1 MFKIKIIIIL
11 LFISC
16 SVFNAQNNS
25 DLSEESKVLL
35 FTSVETDGNSAIDI
49 TYNEWLDLIENHYE
63 YFDVKFTPIEV
74 FYKSETLD
82 SIGGKYELKL
92 YKILSY
98 NSENQSRYVL
108 WYKDFSNVV
117 WLRVGGYVENDFH
130 LLLNYLKED
139 KRYKKQIKKM
149 FQEWRSTDSLFAEI
163 DWECL
168 YSGYKKNST
177 KSDCF
182 RSANYI
188 FLNNTSFGYDPLR
201 EDQLNSIFSRVPLN
215 GYFFHRY

>member
-1 MFKIKIIIIL
+1 MIKFNITILL

-16 SVFNAQNNS
+16 SIFNAQNNS

-35 FTSVETDGNSAIDI
+35 FTSVETDGNSAIDL
-49 TYNEWLDLIENHYE
+49 TYKKWLDLIENHYE
-63 YFDVKFTPIEV
+63 YFNVKFTPIEV
-74 FYKSETLD
+74 FYKSENLYTK
-82 SIGGKYELKL
+82 GEKYELKL
-92 YKILSY
+92 YKILCI

-108 WYKDFSNVV
+108 WYKDISSEV

-139 KRYKKQIKKM
+139 KIYKKKLKSM

-182 RSANYI
+182 RSAYYI
-188 FLNNTSFGYDPLR
+188 HINDACINSDPL
-201 EDQLNSIFSRVPLN
+201 
-215 GYFFHRY
+215 